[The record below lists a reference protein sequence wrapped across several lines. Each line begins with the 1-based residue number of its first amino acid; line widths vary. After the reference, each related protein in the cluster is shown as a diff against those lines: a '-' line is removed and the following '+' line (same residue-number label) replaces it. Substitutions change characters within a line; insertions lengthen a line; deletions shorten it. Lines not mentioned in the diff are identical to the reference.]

1 MCGRVVVAMD
11 SASLIALNKGRPIRN
26 GIRYRQSYNTA
37 PTNYLP
43 VSKDGEIEMMYWGTK
58 NKDNT
63 SLINARSET
72 MDMYFKANK
81 KCFVIVQGYYE
92 WKNGSIYYFKHKDNK
107 YLFLAGIYKTETDQ
121 VEYLNTAWI
130 RRKQSDNY
138 YKVSNKPC

>member
-11 SASLIALNKGRPIRN
+11 STSLIALNNGRPVKN
-26 GIRYRQSYNTA
+26 GIRFKQSYNAA

-43 VSKDGEIEMMYWGTK
+43 VMRDGDVEMMYWGTK

-92 WKNGSIYYFKHKDNK
+92 WKNGAIYYFKHKEDK
-107 YLFLAGIYKTETDQ
+107 LLFLAGIYKTEKDE
-121 VEYLNTAWI
+121 VDYIYLVWL
-130 RRKQSDNY
+130 
-138 YKVSNKPC
+138 